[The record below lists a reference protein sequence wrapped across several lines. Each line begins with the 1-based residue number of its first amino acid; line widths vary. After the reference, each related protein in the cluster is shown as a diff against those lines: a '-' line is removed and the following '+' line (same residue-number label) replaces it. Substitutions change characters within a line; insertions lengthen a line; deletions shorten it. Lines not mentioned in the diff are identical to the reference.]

1 LTGTRAAKA
10 AEPVASL
17 TWAQVLAWRVGRQG
31 LARRVPASKLLGVTA
46 RICGLHAQ
54 VFSSAE
60 LTLWART
67 NKLQPDAVGRA
78 LWEDRTLVKT
88 WAMRGTLH
96 LLPAADLPLYVA
108 AQQTQKPRHHTGAW
122 QRYYG
127 VAKDEAEAMLA
138 AIPEAL
144 SGEPLT
150 REELADEV
158 SRLTG
163 HGHLAEKLRRGF
175 GELLKPSAF
184 RGDLCFA
191 PNDGPRVR
199 FTRPDRWLPAWPTA
213 PPFEPDAAMAQILRR
228 YLAVYGPASRQDF
241 IRWFGLTSPTP
252 ATTAIDLLGDELV
265 PVEIDGQ
272 RAWHLASELK
282 AIQSAKPAAVVNLL
296 PAFDHYTVAAP
307 RDTEAVLPKAF
318 KARVYRPQGWL
329 SPVMLVDGRM
339 AGTWSHEQ
347 AGKRLRVEVAPFAPL
362 EQAVRA
368 GVEAEVERL
377 AGYLG
382 RDLGLEWAKPV

>member
-1 LTGTRAAKA
+1 MTGRQADAAA
-10 AEPVASL
+10 PAASL
-17 TWAQVLAWRVGRQG
+17 TWEQVLAWRVARQN
-31 LARRVPASKLLGVTA
+31 LAERAPAGAMLAVTA

-54 VFSSAE
+54 ILASAG
-60 LTLWART
+60 LSLWART
-67 NKLQPDAVGRA
+67 DGLEADALAGA
-78 LWEDRTLVKT
+78 LWDDRALVKT

-108 AQQTQKPRHHTGAW
+108 AQQTLTPRHHTGAW

-127 VAKDEAEAMLA
+127 VSKDEAEAMLA

-144 SGEPLT
+144 GAGPLT

-158 SRLTG
+158 ARLTG

-191 PNDGPRVR
+191 PNDGQRVR
-199 FTRPDRWLPAWPTA
+199 FTRPDRWARGWPSRPPCEPA
-213 PPFEPDAAMAQILRR
+213 EAMAEVLRR
-228 YLAVYGPASRQDF
+228 YLAVYGPASREAF
-241 IRWFGLTSPTP
+241 VRWFGLTSPAP
-252 ATTAIDLLGDELV
+252 ASRAIAALGDEIV
-265 PVEIDGQ
+265 PVEVDGE
-272 RAWHLASELK
+272 RAWHLASELQ
-282 AIQSAKPAAVVNLL
+282 AIQAAQPAGTVNLL

-307 RDTEAVLPKAF
+307 RDADAVLPAAF

-329 SPVMLVDGRM
+329 SPVVAHDGRM
-339 AGTWSHEQ
+339 VGTWGHEQ
-347 AGKRLRVEVAPFAPL
+347 AGTRLRVEVSPFQPLAP
-362 EQAVRA
+362 AVRA
-368 GVEAEVERL
+368 GVEAEAERL

-382 RDLGLEWAKPV
+382 GNLAVNWG